1 MAPGGLPVSRRECG
15 LRTAAFLC
23 GLLLLSGGFGTHGDR
38 WLSRKAFA
46 EMLET
51 KDAVIYR
58 AQPEDSPG
66 AQAQRRE
73 EERKEA
79 ASWEMLRRL
88 TIEIERPTSQHSP
101 SFPTRPRSKAVR

>member
-1 MAPGGLPVSRRECG
+1 MSRTGWRA
-15 LRTAAFLC
+15 RTAAVLC
-23 GLLLLSGGFGTHGDR
+23 GLMLWCGGLGTRGELWRR
-38 WLSRKAFA
+38 WLAFA

-58 AQPEDSPG
+58 AQPQDPAG

-88 TIEIERPTSQHSP
+88 TIEIERPESHREP
-101 SFPTRPRSKAVR
+101 SVPSRPEPKSIR

>member
-1 MAPGGLPVSRRECG
+1 MG
-15 LRTAAFLC
+15 TAAVL
-23 GLLLLSGGFGTHGDR
+23 GSLLLSSGGFGIPGEWWPSST
-38 WLSRKAFA
+38 AFA
-46 EMLET
+46 ERLET

-58 AQPEDSPG
+58 AKPDDPSG

-88 TIEIERPTSQHSP
+88 TIKIERPTSQDGP
-101 SFPTRPRSKAVR
+101 SVPTRPEPRTIP